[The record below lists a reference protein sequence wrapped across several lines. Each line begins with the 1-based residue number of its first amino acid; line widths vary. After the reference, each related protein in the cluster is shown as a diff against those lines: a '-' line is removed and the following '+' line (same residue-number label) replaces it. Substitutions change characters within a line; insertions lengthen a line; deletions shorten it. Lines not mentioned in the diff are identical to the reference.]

1 VEHFGGEVSDRIH
14 QPPDALQAPRFTG
27 PRTFAR
33 LPLVED
39 LAGVDCA
46 LVGLPWDGGTS
57 FRPGARFGP
66 EAIRSASIL
75 LRPYN
80 TAQATPVFGALSA
93 IDRGDAPTVP
103 GYIEDTLE
111 RIERFLAPIAAAG
124 VVTLAMG
131 GDHSVTL
138 AELRALAA
146 THGPLGLLH
155 LDAHADLWDS
165 YNDRPYNHGTFAR
178 RAIEEGVVDP
188 ARTLQAG
195 LRGPLYGREDVAVGA
210 ELGVTQIPCE
220 ELLEMEAEEFAARAR
235 GVLGDGPAF
244 LTFDVDF
251 LDPAF
256 CPATG
261 TPEVGGPSSREAL
274 RYLRALR
281 GIRFVGF
288 DAVEVAPQYD
298 GPGQVTALLAANV
311 LYEMLTLVVL
321 GRRVS

>member
-1 VEHFGGEVSDRIH
+1 MSKRIH

-33 LPLVED
+33 LPVVED
-39 LAGVDCA
+39 LTDVDCA
-46 LVGLPWDGGTS
+46 VVGLPWDGGTS

-66 EAIRSASIL
+66 EAIRSASSL

-80 TAQATPVFGALSA
+80 PAQEARVFGALSV
-93 IDRGDAPTVP
+93 IDYGDAPTVP
-103 GYIEDTLE
+103 GYVEDTLA
-111 RIERFLAPIAAAG
+111 RIERFLAPLAAAG
-124 VVTLAMG
+124 VVPLAMG

-146 THGPLGLLH
+146 AHGPLGLLH

-165 YNDRPYNHGTFAR
+165 YNDRPLSHGTFAR

-188 ARTLQAG
+188 GRTLQAG
-195 LRGPLYGREDVAVGA
+195 LRGPLYGPEDVEVGRD
-210 ELGVTQIPCE
+210 LGVAQLGCE
-220 ELLEMEAEEFAARAR
+220 QLLATGPEQFGERAR
-235 GVLGDGPAF
+235 EVLGGGPAF

-261 TPEVGGPSSREAL
+261 TPEVGGPTSREAL
-274 RYLRALR
+274 AFVRALR

-288 DAVEVAPQYD
+288 DVVEVAPQYD
-298 GPGQVTALLAANV
+298 GPGQQTALLAANV
-311 LYEMLTLVVL
+311 LYEMLTLVAL
-321 GRRVS
+321 ART